1 MDKIKEN
8 NGRIEIILLIVSA
21 ILFILI
27 WINLNQPWVFLLDSL
42 INLKVQVI
50 ENNTL
55 SFLTEKISYI
65 FEPINGI
72 ILLII
77 IYAILWIKKFKK
89 ESLFLAFVSIIGAG
103 LIYVLKNFIV
113 RIRPENS
120 IISET
125 GFAFPSGHAAMSL
138 ILFGCLIYYSVKYIK
153 SKSLKITAMSC
164 SIIFI
169 LLIGFSRVYLR
180 VHWFSDIIAGF
191 LSGIFVICLT
201 MILQRVYFK
210 WRSSQF
216 SI

>member
-1 MDKIKEN
+1 MEKKRKSSEK
-8 NGRIEIILLIVSA
+8 IEIILLIVSA

-27 WINLNQPWVFLLDSL
+27 WINLNQPWVFLLDYL
-42 INLKVQVI
+42 INLKVQGI

-77 IYAILWIKKFKK
+77 ISAIIWIKKFRR

-103 LIYVLKNFIV
+103 LIYVLKNIIM
-113 RIRPENS
+113 RIRPLNS

-125 GFAFPSGHAAMSL
+125 GFSFPSGHATMGL
-138 ILFGCLIYYSVKYIK
+138 ILFGCLIYYSVEYIK

-169 LLIGFSRVYLR
+169 LLIGFSRIYLR
-180 VHWFSDIIAGF
+180 VHWFSDVIAGF
-191 LSGIFVICLT
+191 LLGMFVISLT
-201 MILQRVYFK
+201 IILQGFIESYRK
-210 WRSSQF
+210 EK
-216 SI
+216 